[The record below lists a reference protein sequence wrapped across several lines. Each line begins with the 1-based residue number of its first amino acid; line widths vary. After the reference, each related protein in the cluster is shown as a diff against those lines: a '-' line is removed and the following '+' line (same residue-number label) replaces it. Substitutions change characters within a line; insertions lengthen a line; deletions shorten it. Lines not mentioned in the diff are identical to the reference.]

1 MQPIFH
7 KVKFLHFHVC
17 VVIYACFSWSGFSL
31 QQRLLEISNSLSDVE
46 LRQMKF
52 LAKPRVNA
60 FRLAKIR
67 EGFELF
73 EELDVCG
80 VLSCTYVRELLQ
92 GIQRFDLL
100 EKLDVPLLGDAERGK
115 RICVV
120 CKMHIY
126 SISDHVQ

>member
-1 MQPIFH
+1 MLQ
-7 KVKFLHFHVC
+7 VLQFHVC
-17 VVIYACFSWSGFSL
+17 VVIYTYFSWPGFSL

-52 LAKPRVNA
+52 LAKSSVNA

-73 EELDVCG
+73 EELDASG
-80 VLSCTYVRELLQ
+80 ALSCSYVRELLK

-100 EKLDVPLLGDAERGK
+100 EKLDDPLLGDAERGK
-115 RICVV
+115 RICIV

>member
-1 MQPIFH
+1 
-7 KVKFLHFHVC
+7 
-17 VVIYACFSWSGFSL
+17 
-31 QQRLLEISNSLSDVE
+31 
-46 LRQMKF
+46 MKF
-52 LAKPRVNA
+52 LAKPMVNA

-73 EELDVCG
+73 EELDACG

-115 RICVV
+115 RICLV